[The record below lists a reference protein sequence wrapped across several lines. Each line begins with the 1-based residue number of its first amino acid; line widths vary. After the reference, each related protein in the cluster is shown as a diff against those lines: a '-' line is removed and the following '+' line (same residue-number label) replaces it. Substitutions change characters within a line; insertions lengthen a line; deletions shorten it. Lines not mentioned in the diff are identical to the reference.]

1 MKVLRSV
8 FSSVLILF
16 LFLISLSSVVF
27 SCTKT
32 DNVHDTTTTV
42 ITDTIVT
49 KDTVYDITDG
59 LVAYFNFNGG
69 TLKDSSGLHNDIVLN
84 SATMTTDRFGNA
96 NNAYLFDGTS
106 SYMTVKNSSSLN
118 PSNITLF
125 AIIKVNGFY
134 TGSCDGNQVLSKGY
148 PYNINGFYSI
158 QFFDYSS
165 NCGVP
170 PTNINNETFSA
181 IYGDDNPQGA
191 GAGVW
196 ADSVIIKTGSW
207 YYLTYTY
214 DGTTAKFYINGQLKD
229 SVNKSVPF
237 TPNTNDLFIG
247 KHENPPFPYYFNGVI
262 DEIRIYN
269 KALKPGA
276 VLALSNLKE

>member
-1 MKVLRSV
+1 M
-8 FSSVLILF
+8 
-16 LFLISLSSVVF
+16 ISLSSVVF

>member
-1 MKVLRSV
+1 MKVLKSL
-8 FSSVLILF
+8 FGTVLILF
-16 LFLISLSSVVF
+16 ILLVSLSSTVL

-32 DNVHDTTTTV
+32 ENQHDTTTDV
-42 ITDTIVT
+42 ITDTIIT
-49 KDTVYDITDG
+49 KDTVYDLTDG
-59 LVAYFNFNGG
+59 LVEYLNFNGG

-106 SYMTVKNSSSLN
+106 SYMTVKNASSLN
-118 PSNITLF
+118 PVNISLF

-134 TGSCDGNQVLSKGY
+134 TGSCDGNQVFSKGY
-148 PYNINGFYSI
+148 PYYVNGFYGME
-158 QFFDYSS
+158 FYDYSS

-170 PTNINNETFSA
+170 PTNINNETFLGV
-181 IYGDDNPQGA
+181 YGDGNGA
-191 GAGVW
+191 GAW
-196 ADSVIIKTGSW
+196 ADSVIIKTGTW

-214 DGTTAKFYINGQLKD
+214 DGTTAKFYINGQLKE
-229 SVNKSVPF
+229 SLNITTAF

-247 KHENPPFPYYFNGVI
+247 KHENPAFPYYFNGVI

>member
-1 MKVLRSV
+1 MKVLKSV
-8 FSSVLILF
+8 FGTVLILF
-16 LFLISLSSVVF
+16 LLLVSLSSTVL

-32 DNVHDTTTTV
+32 ENQYDTTIDVTR
-42 ITDTIVT
+42 DTIIT
-49 KDTVYDITDG
+49 KDTVYDLTDG

-106 SYMTVKNSSSLN
+106 SYMTVKNASSLN
-118 PSNITLF
+118 PDNISLF
-125 AIIKVNGFY
+125 AIVKVNGFY

-148 PYNINGFYSI
+148 PYNTSGFYAM

-170 PTNINNETFSA
+170 ATNINNETFSA
-181 IYGDDNPQGA
+181 YYGNGA
-191 GAGVW
+191 GASVS
-196 ADSVIIKTGSW
+196 ADSVIIKTGTW

-214 DGTTAKFYINGQLKD
+214 DGTTAKFYINGVLKD
-229 SVNKSVPF
+229 SVNQTAAF
-237 TPNTNDLFIG
+237 TPNNNDLFIG
-247 KHENPPFPYYFNGVI
+247 KHENPPYPYFFNGVI

>member
-1 MKVLRSV
+1 MHILKSV

-16 LFLISLSSVVF
+16 LLLISLSSVVL

-106 SYMTVKNSSSLN
+106 SYMTVKNASSLN
-118 PSNITLF
+118 PSNISMFVIL
-125 AIIKVNGFY
+125 KVNGFY
-134 TGSCDGNQVLSKGY
+134 TGSCEGNQVLSKGY
-148 PYNINGFYSI
+148 PYYINGFYGI
-158 QFFDYSS
+158 EFFDYSS

-170 PTNINNETFSA
+170 PTNINNETFLGV
-181 IYGDDNPQGA
+181 YGDGNGA
-191 GAGVW
+191 AGW
-196 ADSVIIKTGSW
+196 SDSVTIKTGTW

-214 DGTTAKFYINGQLKD
+214 DGTTANLYINGQLKY
-229 SVNKSVPF
+229 SANISTPF
-237 TPNTNDLFIG
+237 TPNNYDLFIG

>member
-1 MKVLRSV
+1 MKVLKSL
-8 FSSVLILF
+8 FGTVLILF
-16 LFLISLSSVVF
+16 ILLVSLSSTVL

-32 DNVHDTTTTV
+32 ENRHDTTTDV
-42 ITDTIVT
+42 ITDTIIT
-49 KDTVYDITDG
+49 KDTVYDLTDG

-69 TLKDSSGLHNDIVLN
+69 TLKDSSGLHNDIALN

-118 PSNITLF
+118 PGNITMF

-134 TGSCDGNQVLSKGY
+134 LGSCDGNQVFSKGY
-148 PYNINGFYSI
+148 PDNINGFYSI
-158 QFFDYSS
+158 SFFDFSS

-170 PTNINNETFSA
+170 GTNINNETFLA
-181 IYGDDNPQGA
+181 GYGDGTGA
-191 GAGVW
+191 TVW
-196 ADSVIIKTGSW
+196 ADSVIIKTATW
-207 YYLTYTY
+207 YYLAYTF
-214 DGTTAKFYINGQLKD
+214 DGTTGKFYINGQLKG
-229 SVNKSVPF
+229 SVNQSVVF
-237 TPNTNDLFIG
+237 TPNNMDLFIG